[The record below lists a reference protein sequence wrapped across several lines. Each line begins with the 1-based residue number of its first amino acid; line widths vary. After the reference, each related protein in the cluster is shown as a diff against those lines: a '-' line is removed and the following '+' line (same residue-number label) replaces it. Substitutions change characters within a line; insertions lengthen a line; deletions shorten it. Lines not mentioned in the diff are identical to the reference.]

1 MAYDLKIIVCGYK
14 QNIFDI
20 EWCPPLPTKFEDNP
34 EGVSKFIRKQLAS
47 VRFILIFLDVFGH
60 TLDSLLSLIGD
71 ATNIIGIY
79 IGDNT
84 IQNLEYNRPNIFR
97 LPRRHITFSITSHA
111 IRACQSA
118 SKNLFTSN
126 NKGDAIVWEQKGN
139 DLKRWLTTNNKVESC
154 DILIIPLCTANDN
167 LRLYQSELIDLCNDL
182 CEDFEPRVCT
192 LYDYMCPDECYPNM
206 SNEEK
211 NFINN
216 DNENTCSLLME
227 KLARIRIYLVGNDE
241 TNSNKW
247 SSFLLNKEPDNF
259 NQNSARYDEQITFA
273 EYESVTPRTIE
284 RLNGY
289 GGHLERI
296 KKQMLK
302 TLDKIRDDSGFFFY
316 ALDQGR
322 VNLEQRE
329 MVANNLLSQWTMNY
343 HENCTDC
350 SHEFHTT
357 EEAQHGPTEQDDNL
371 TNEMD
376 RMIQSPAP
384 VDSPN

>member
-1 MAYDLKIIVCGYK
+1 MVYDLKIIVCGYK
-14 QNIFDI
+14 QSIFDI
-20 EWCPPLPTKFEDNP
+20 EWCTPLPTKFEDNP

-71 ATNIIGIY
+71 TTNIIGIY

-84 IQNLEYNRPNIFR
+84 IQNLDYNRPNIFR

-118 SKNLFTSN
+118 SRDLFVPTN
-126 NKGDAIVWEQKGN
+126 TGDAIVWEQKGN
-139 DLKRWLTTNNKVESC
+139 DLKRWLTTNNKVEPC
-154 DILIIPLCTANDN
+154 DILLIPLYTANDN
-167 LRLYQSELIDLCNDL
+167 FLQYQSELIDICTGLCFDY
-182 CEDFEPRVCT
+182 EPRVCT

-216 DNENTCSLLME
+216 DNENICLLLTK
-227 KLARIRIYLVGNDE
+227 KLARIRIYVVGNDE
-241 TNSNKW
+241 TNSYKW
-247 SSFLLNKEPDNF
+247 SLFLLNNELNIAS
-259 NQNSARYDEQITFA
+259 QNPPRFDEQFIYA
-273 EYESVTPRTIE
+273 ELEPVTPVIIE
-284 RLNGY
+284 TLHSY
-289 GGHLERI
+289 GGRLQEI
-296 KKQMLK
+296 EKPMLT
-302 TLDKIRDDSGFFFY
+302 TLDKIREDSAFFLY
-316 ALDQGR
+316 AIDRGR
-322 VNLEQRE
+322 VNFEQRE
-329 MVANNLLSQWTMNY
+329 MVANIMLSQWTMNY
-343 HENCTDC
+343 HENSTDY

-357 EEAQHGPTEQDDNL
+357 EQAQNGPVEQDDNL

-384 VDSPN
+384 VSSPN

>member
-1 MAYDLKIIVCGYK
+1 MAYDLKIVVCGHP
-14 QNIFDI
+14 QSISNI
-20 EWCPPLPTKFEDNP
+20 EWCTPLPTKYEFNP
-34 EGVSKFIRKQLAS
+34 SGVSEFIGRQSTS
-47 VRFILIFLDVFGH
+47 VRFIIVFLDVFYD
-60 TLDSLLSLIGD
+60 TIDELLTSIGN
-71 ATNIIGIY
+71 TSNIIGIY
-79 IGDNT
+79 IRDNR
-84 IQNLEYNRPNIFR
+84 IQNIVNNRPNIYY

-111 IRACQSA
+111 IHACQSA
-118 SKNLFTSN
+118 SKNLFISN
-126 NKGDAIVWEQKGN
+126 NKGDAIVWEQKG
-139 DLKRWLTTNNKVESC
+139 
-154 DILIIPLCTANDN
+154 
-167 LRLYQSELIDLCNDL
+167 NDL